1 METGPGTHQV
11 NCLTDMTTLDT
22 VRLYGLDL
30 WNIDPQTC
38 ARRIVDDLDPAA
50 PRAVYF
56 INAHCV
62 NVAATDPDYRAA
74 LHRAY
79 ALLPDG
85 AGMELSARF
94 AGFPGLANLNGTDMF
109 PHFLEAASRAG
120 LSVGL
125 AGAKPGIAEA
135 CRQNLQTRFP
145 ALRFG
150 IIADGYQPAEKLAE
164 LIRANPPDILFVAMG
179 VPMQEMFIDR
189 YQETLGVPRLLA
201 VGALF
206 DFYSGNVSRAPSIVR
221 ALRLE
226 WAYRMMLEPR
236 RLWRR
241 YLIGNLVFLARLARL
256 RLRGR
261 DSLGN
266 NL

>member
-1 METGPGTHQV
+1 MMIP
-11 NCLTDMTTLDT
+11 DT

-38 ARRIVDDLDPAA
+38 ARRIIDARDPATPHA
-50 PRAVYF
+50 IYF

-74 LHRAY
+74 LHRAH

-85 AGMELSARF
+85 AGMELSARL

-109 PHFLEAASRAG
+109 PHFLAEASRAG
-120 LSVGL
+120 LRVGL
-125 AGAKPGIAEA
+125 VGAKPGIAEA
-135 CRQNLQTRFP
+135 CRQNLQLRFP
-145 ALRFG
+145 ALHFG
-150 IIADGYQPAEKLAE
+150 IVADGYQPAEKLAA
-164 LIRANPPDILFVAMG
+164 LIRANPPDLLFVAMG

-189 YQETLGVPRLLA
+189 YREALGVPLLLA

-206 DFYSGNVSRAPSIVR
+206 DFYSGNVTRAPRIVR
-221 ALRLE
+221 VLRLE
-226 WAYRMMLEPR
+226 WAYRMMLEPK

-241 YLIGNLVFLARLARL
+241 YLIGNIVFLARMARL
-256 RLRGR
+256 RLHGRGCLSN
-261 DSLGN
+261 DL
-266 NL
+266 